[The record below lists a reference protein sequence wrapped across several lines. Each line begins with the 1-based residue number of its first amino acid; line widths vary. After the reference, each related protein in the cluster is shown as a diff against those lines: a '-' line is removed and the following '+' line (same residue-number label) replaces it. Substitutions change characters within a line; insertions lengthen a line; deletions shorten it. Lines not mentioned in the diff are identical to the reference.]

1 MDLSYFLKGFLIGFS
16 IAAPVGPIGVLCIR
30 RTLASGRTTGLLSGM
45 GAATADALYGSLAA
59 FGLTAV
65 SGFLL
70 QQQFMLRLV
79 GGAFLCYLGLRA
91 IFSRPSQVSSQPSP
105 AGRLNAYTSTFFLT
119 LTNPLTILSF
129 AAIFAGLGLAAER
142 HSYASAGVMVLGVF
156 LGSAVWWLILSGIT
170 SLMRSRLGIN
180 GLTWVNRIS
189 GTILLGFGMAAL
201 VGML

>member
-65 SGFLL
+65 SGFLI

-79 GGAFLCYLGLRA
+79 GGAFLCFLGLRA
-91 IFSRPSQVSSQPSP
+91 IFSHPSQVSSQPSP

-129 AAIFAGLGLAAER
+129 AAIFAGLGLAAE
-142 HSYASAGVMVLGVF
+142 HHTYASAGVMVLGVF
-156 LGSAVWWLILSGIT
+156 LGSAVWWLILSSLTG
-170 SLMRSRLGIN
+170 LMRPRLGIN

-201 VGML
+201 VGIL